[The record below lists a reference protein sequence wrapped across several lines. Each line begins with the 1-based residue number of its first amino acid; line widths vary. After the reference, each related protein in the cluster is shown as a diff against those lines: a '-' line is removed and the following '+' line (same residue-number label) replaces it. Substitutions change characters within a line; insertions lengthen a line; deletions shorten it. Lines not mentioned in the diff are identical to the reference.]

1 MGKSQIYRFYAPQGD
16 SDLLHTTPHGSV
28 LRPIADRSAACGRA
42 EARERSYVG
51 SFGWEHPE
59 WNGDFYPEDLPP
71 EWRLA
76 FYNTAFSCVYL
87 AHEEWAGRDLQTLA
101 DWVADTR
108 EAFRFVLETDPS
120 GLRDSDKIRLDVL
133 APRTGLILGSQ
144 AEAGGRVIW
153 LEGSPDL
160 KKLAKELQAF
170 AATPEAVYLIV
181 RDHDLETMHR
191 VKTLL
196 EIMGL

>member
-1 MGKSQIYRFYAPQGD
+1 MTHAPTYHCLLGAIGWDHD
-16 SDLLHTTPHGSV
+16 SW
-28 LRPIADRSAACGRA
+28 
-42 EARERSYVG
+42 VG
-51 SFGWEHPE
+51 G
-59 WNGDFYPEDLPP
+59 FYPDDMPP

-101 DWVADTR
+101 GWVADTR
-108 EAFRFVLETDPS
+108 EAFRFVLEADPA
-120 GLRDSDKIRLDVL
+120 GLRDSDKIRLEVL
-133 APRTGLILGSQ
+133 APRIGLILGNQ
-144 AEAGGRVIW
+144 AETGGRVIW

-160 KKLAKELQAF
+160 KKLAKDLQAF
-170 AATPEAVYLIV
+170 AATQEAVYVIV
-181 RDHDLETMHR
+181 RDHDLETMKQ